1 MEGKVINIV
10 IVLNYNDFYNTKK
23 YVTHISNYTIIDK
36 IVIVDN
42 KSTDD
47 SFEKLNL
54 LSASIDKT
62 EVISSGINNGYAS
75 GNNFALKY
83 VENRY
88 PVKKIV
94 ISNPDIE
101 ISEKNFIKIL
111 ESIDDEEFVAASGI
125 VYNKDGTIADK
136 FAWKFPMFMYLLL
149 KKVYPLNMLLTKL
162 QYTTQYNLKE
172 LNINNEVDVISGCFF
187 AISAKAFKE
196 VGYFDEETFLYYEED
211 ILFFKLK
218 NNNYK
223 SRIIL
228 DASLVHYGGTSTKK
242 SITNYLKMRNIHG
255 FSERLYI
262 KKYLKKNFFQLFLYD
277 CFFFISK
284 NIKYMTMI
292 FAKWFKCLIRK
303 ED

>member
-292 FAKWFKCLIRK
+292 FPKWFKCLIRK